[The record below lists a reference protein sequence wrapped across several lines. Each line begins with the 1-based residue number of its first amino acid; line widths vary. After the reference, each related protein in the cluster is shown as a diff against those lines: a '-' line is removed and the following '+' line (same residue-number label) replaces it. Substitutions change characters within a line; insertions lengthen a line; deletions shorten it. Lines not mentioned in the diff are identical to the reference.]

1 MGGVTGKVTGDPSYS
16 GATMATAVVM
26 PETESG
32 VKYAT
37 SGLVRLTRPQL
48 IGTLIGLML
57 AALLAAIDQTIVG
70 TAEPRIIASL
80 SGFDRYPWVATTYL
94 LTSTLSVPIFAS
106 LSDIHGRKPFFLLGA
121 VLFVVTSALCG
132 AAGTLTFMPLDG
144 MGQLILFRGLQGI
157 GAGMVMGLLF
167 TIVGDIFSPTERGR
181 YVGLFSAVWGVASI
195 FGPTLGGWLT
205 DQWSWRACFWVNL
218 PVGAIAVAA
227 IYLEFPNMKPHAAA
241 RRIDWAGFATLIACV
256 APLLLALTWATQYG
270 WRSTRV
276 ESLLVGATI
285 MLGAFLYVE
294 SRSPEPMIPLVLFR
308 NPVISICSIC
318 VFLLGVG
325 MFGVIIYLP
334 LFMQGVLGVSATR
347 SGNLLTPLMMGAVVG
362 SFGSGQA
369 VSRTG
374 KYKGVAVLGS
384 IFVAIG
390 MVLFAR
396 MDAETARSYVALS
409 MIVSGLGMGL
419 LQPVYTVAVQNVA
432 PRAQMGAATSST
444 IFFRS
449 IGSTVGVAAF
459 GSIMLTRY
467 HSDFARA
474 VPAQVPPSLLTYFS
488 NPLLLMQMR
497 PQIEANFAQTP
508 GGLQVLNALYGAVRT
523 SLEHGITQIFF
534 WSAVIMSVA
543 VLIHLALRSEPLRT
557 HAHMPEPELPV

>member
-1 MGGVTGKVTGDPSYS
+1 
-16 GATMATAVVM
+16 MATAVIA
-26 PETESG
+26 PEASSDL
-32 VKYAT
+32 KYVT

-48 IGTLIGLML
+48 IGTLIGLAL

-80 SGFDRYPWVATTYL
+80 SGFNRYPWVATTYL

-121 VLFVVTSALCG
+121 TLFVVTSALCG
-132 AAGTLTFMPLDG
+132 AAGTLTFMPIDG

-157 GAGMVMGLLF
+157 GAGMVMALLF
-167 TIVGDIFSPTERGR
+167 TIIGDIFSPTERGR

-227 IYLEFPNMKPHAAA
+227 IYLEFPHMKPRAAA
-241 RRIDWAGFATLIACV
+241 RRIDWAGFAALIACV
-256 APLLLALTWATQYG
+256 VPLLLALTWATEYG
-270 WRSTRV
+270 WSSLRV
-276 ESLLVGATI
+276 ESLLAVATV
-285 MLGAFLYVE
+285 MLPVFLLVE

-308 NPVISICSIC
+308 HPVISICSIC

-347 SGNLLTPLMMGAVVG
+347 SGNLLTPLMMGAVFG
-362 SFGSGQA
+362 SFASGQA
-369 VSRTG
+369 VSRSG
-374 KYKGVAVLGS
+374 KYKAVAVTGS

-396 MDAETARSYVALS
+396 MDAGTARSYVALG

-467 HSDFARA
+467 HSEFAA
-474 VPAQVPPSLLTYFS
+474 SVPPQVPSSLLTYFS

-497 PQIEANFAQTP
+497 PQIEAGFAQTP
-508 GGLQVLNALYGAVRT
+508 GGLQVLSALFGAVRS
-523 SLEHGITQIFF
+523 SLEHGVTEIFF
-534 WSAVIMSVA
+534 WSAIIMGLA

-557 HAHMPEPELPV
+557 QMPEPELPSV